1 LLLGVGL
8 GIALQLLIL
17 ACPPARRLLDTAPL
31 SPREWGL
38 VVILGTMPAAIMLL
52 AQTLK
57 RRQSGPSTTAG

>member
-1 LLLGVGL
+1 LLIGVGF

-17 ACPPARRLLDTAPL
+17 AWPPARRLFDTAPL

-57 RRQSGPSTTAG
+57 SRQSSPSATAS